1 MKPLSTVGRL
11 PLDTPGH
18 HSIMSKPDFVTIT
31 SSRVCNYGNC
41 RAALK
46 IQNISFILYQVIL
59 SRASQVALVVMNPLA
74 NAGDV
79 RDMGLIS
86 RSGRSPGEGHGNPLQ
101 YSCLENPWTDEPGG
115 LQSVGTQRIG
125 YDWSDLACTH
135 NLSIRLRINKTNKTG
150 RLQKDDEGN
159 ALAIRYKYNYC
170 SQTLTFGGNMTG

>member
-41 RAALK
+41 WAALK

-101 YSCLENPWTDEPGG
+101 YSCLENPWTDEVHLPPYTRVHAHGFQNHG
-115 LQSVGTQRIG
+115 
-125 YDWSDLACTH
+125 
-135 NLSIRLRINKTNKTG
+135 
-150 RLQKDDEGN
+150 QKDDEGN
-159 ALAIRYKYNYC
+159 ALAIIYKYNYC